1 MLRTLTVEQHHKCLF
16 SFHNLK
22 VCSRSFSP
30 VHTAKGLKKK
40 LALLVAELS
49 TMVNNFNVFPHS
61 PPLLVSSKHFTDIHL
76 KTTKMV
82 AFDDAPY
89 IQ

>member
-1 MLRTLTVEQHHKCLF
+1 MLRTLTVEQYHKCLF
-16 SFHNLK
+16 SFDNLK

-30 VHTAKGLKKK
+30 VHTYPMKK
-40 LALLVAELS
+40 LILLVAELS
-49 TMVNNFNVFPHS
+49 TMVNNFNVFPRS